1 MENDLF
7 SPKGED
13 RRDGD
18 GKIPMDRQ
26 NRWKKILPELLAV
39 ILCLLL
45 MGVGI
50 SRKEGYHMDELL
62 SFELA
67 DARYN
72 PWIVPTQPVGRL
84 AKYVNE
90 EIQGDSLGETVANLK
105 DTVTDVLRNRGNS
118 KLLSYKADVYEEPV
132 WITDRQFRDYV
143 TVDGSDA
150 FDYLS
155 VYFNVKD
162 DNHPPVHFMLL
173 HTMSSV
179 FQRTLSPWLGCTI
192 NLVCLG
198 ITLWLLLRLGRQIA
212 DIFDL
217 EGKGRQL
224 GILAVLLYGMST
236 GALASVLLIRMYCLL
251 SCLCVALFS
260 VHVEKWKNREFD
272 KKNKGLIALTVLGFL
287 TQYFFLFYCILL
299 AAVTAVILLYHR
311 RKKEFLCYVRSMVIA
326 AVIGLGL
333 FPFAISDVFSSGRG
347 TEALEN
353 LASGLTG
360 YGQRLLSFGRILADR
375 TVGGPLFLGGCVIGG
390 ILLLWQLIRTIRA
403 GKQNVTEKDEK
414 TEPQTGTGKPELVA
428 MSVIP
433 VVGYFL
439 LASRMS
445 PYLVDR
451 YIMPLFPFA
460 ALLLALLLCIVGK
473 KLAET
478 AGWKETIVGNCL
490 LLLVLVIQLLR
501 LTAYDGEYLYTGYG
515 EQEALA
521 EQYAYLPCICVYAG
535 VGYYE
540 NLPEFMHY
548 TQTLLVTAEE
558 LENRTDTESVKAPE
572 QVIVLVKPG
581 VEKEGT
587 VSVFRDEYG
596 YTTEEILLS
605 GGAHGDTIYL
615 FSK

>member
-1 MENDLF
+1 
-7 SPKGED
+7 
-13 RRDGD
+13 
-18 GKIPMDRQ
+18 MDRQ

-90 EIQGDSLGETVANLK
+90 EIQGDSLGETAANLK
-105 DTVTDVLRNRGNS
+105 DTVMDVLRNRGNS

-132 WITDRQFRDYV
+132 WITDRQFQDYV

-198 ITLWLLLRLGRQIA
+198 ITLWLLLRLGRQLA

-260 VHVEKWKNREFD
+260 VHVKKWKNREFD

-353 LASGLTG
+353 LASGLSG
-360 YGQRLLSFGRILADR
+360 YGQRLLSFGQILADR
-375 TVGGPLFLGGCVIGG
+375 TVGGPLFLGGCAVGV
-390 ILLLWQLIRTIRA
+390 ILLLGQLIRTIRA
-403 GKQNVTEKDEK
+403 GKL
-414 TEPQTGTGKPELVA
+414 ELTA

-478 AGWKETIVGNCL
+478 AGWRETIVGNCL
-490 LLLVLVIQLLR
+490 LLLVLVIQMFR
-501 LTAYDGEYLYTGYG
+501 LAAYDGEYLYAGYG

-521 EQYAYLPCICVYAG
+521 EEYAYLPCICVYTG

-548 TQTLLVTAEE
+548 TQTLLVKEEE
-558 LENRTDTESVKAPE
+558 LENRTDTESVKALE

-581 VEKEGT
+581 VEKEET
-587 VSVFRDEYG
+587 MAVLREEYG

-605 GGAHGDTIYL
+605 EGVHGDTVYL
-615 FSK
+615 LSK

>member
-1 MENDLF
+1 
-7 SPKGED
+7 
-13 RRDGD
+13 
-18 GKIPMDRQ
+18 MDRQ

-90 EIQGDSLGETVANLK
+90 EIQGDSLGETAANLK
-105 DTVTDVLRNRGNS
+105 DTVMDVLRNRGNS

-132 WITDRQFRDYV
+132 WITDRQFQDYV

-198 ITLWLLLRLGRQIA
+198 ITLWLLLRLGRQLA

-260 VHVEKWKNREFD
+260 VHVKKWKNREFD

-353 LASGLTG
+353 LASGLSG
-360 YGQRLLSFGRILADR
+360 YGQRLLSFGQILADR
-375 TVGGPLFLGGCVIGG
+375 TVGGPLFLGGCAVGV
-390 ILLLWQLIRTIRA
+390 ILLLGQLIRTVRA
-403 GKQNVTEKDEK
+403 GKL
-414 TEPQTGTGKPELVA
+414 ELTA

-433 VVGYFL
+433 VMGYFL

-478 AGWKETIVGNCL
+478 AGWRETIVGNCL
-490 LLLVLVIQLLR
+490 LLLVLVIQMFR
-501 LTAYDGEYLYTGYG
+501 LAAYDGEYLYTGYG

-521 EQYAYLPCICVYAG
+521 EKYAYLPCICVYTG

-548 TQTLLVTAEE
+548 TQTLLVKEEE
-558 LENRTDTESVKAPE
+558 LENRTDTESVKALE

-581 VEKEGT
+581 VEKEET
-587 VSVFRDEYG
+587 MAVLRNEYG

-605 GGAHGDTIYL
+605 EGVHGDTVYL
-615 FSK
+615 LSK

>member
-1 MENDLF
+1 
-7 SPKGED
+7 
-13 RRDGD
+13 
-18 GKIPMDRQ
+18 MDRQ

-105 DTVTDVLRNRGNS
+105 DTVMDVLRNRGNS

-132 WITDRQFRDYV
+132 WITDRQFQDYV

-198 ITLWLLLRLGRQIA
+198 ITLWLLLRLGRQLA

-236 GALASVLLIRMYCLL
+236 GALVSVLLIRMYCLL

-347 TEALEN
+347 IEALEN
-353 LASGLTG
+353 LASGLSG
-360 YGQRLLSFGRILADR
+360 YGQRLLSFGQILADR
-375 TVGGPLFLGGCVIGG
+375 TVGGPLFLGGCAVGV
-390 ILLLWQLIRTIRA
+390 ILLLGQLIRTIRA
-403 GKQNVTEKDEK
+403 GKL
-414 TEPQTGTGKPELVA
+414 ELTA

-478 AGWKETIVGNCL
+478 AGWRETIVGNCL
-490 LLLVLVIQLLR
+490 LLLVLVIQMFR
-501 LTAYDGEYLYTGYG
+501 LAAYDGEYLYAGYG

-521 EQYAYLPCICVYAG
+521 EEYAYLPCICVYTG

-548 TQTLLVTAEE
+548 TQTLLVKEEE
-558 LENRTDTESVKAPE
+558 LENRTDTESVKALE

-581 VEKEGT
+581 VEKEET
-587 VSVFRDEYG
+587 MAVLREEYG

-605 GGAHGDTIYL
+605 EGVHGDIVYL
-615 FSK
+615 LSK

>member
-1 MENDLF
+1 
-7 SPKGED
+7 
-13 RRDGD
+13 
-18 GKIPMDRQ
+18 
-26 NRWKKILPELLAV
+26 
-39 ILCLLL
+39 
-45 MGVGI
+45 
-50 SRKEGYHMDELL
+50 MDELL

-105 DTVTDVLRNRGNS
+105 DTVMDVLRNRGNS

-132 WITDRQFRDYV
+132 WITDRQFQDYV

-198 ITLWLLLRLGRQIA
+198 ITLWLLLRLGRQLA

-236 GALASVLLIRMYCLL
+236 GALVSVLLIRMYCLL

-347 TEALEN
+347 IEALEN
-353 LASGLTG
+353 LASGLSG
-360 YGQRLLSFGRILADR
+360 YGQRLLSFGQILADR
-375 TVGGPLFLGGCVIGG
+375 TVGGPLFLGGCAVGV
-390 ILLLWQLIRTIRA
+390 ILLLGQLIRTIRA
-403 GKQNVTEKDEK
+403 GKL
-414 TEPQTGTGKPELVA
+414 ELTA

-478 AGWKETIVGNCL
+478 AGWRETIVGNCL
-490 LLLVLVIQLLR
+490 LLLVLVIQMFR
-501 LTAYDGEYLYTGYG
+501 LAAYDGEYLYAGYG

-521 EQYAYLPCICVYAG
+521 EEYAYLPCICVYTG

-548 TQTLLVTAEE
+548 TQTLLVKEEE
-558 LENRTDTESVKAPE
+558 LENRTDTESVKALE

-581 VEKEGT
+581 VEKEET
-587 VSVFRDEYG
+587 MAVLREEYG

-605 GGAHGDTIYL
+605 EGVHGDIVYL
-615 FSK
+615 LSK

>member
-1 MENDLF
+1 
-7 SPKGED
+7 
-13 RRDGD
+13 
-18 GKIPMDRQ
+18 MDRQ

-90 EIQGDSLGETVANLK
+90 EIHGDSLGETAANLK
-105 DTVTDVLRNRGNS
+105 DTVMDVLRNRGNS

-132 WITDRQFRDYV
+132 WITDRQFQDYV

-198 ITLWLLLRLGRQIA
+198 ITLWLLLRLGRQLA

-260 VHVEKWKNREFD
+260 VHVKKWKNREFD

-353 LASGLTG
+353 LASGLSG
-360 YGQRLLSFGRILADR
+360 YGQRLLSFGQILADR
-375 TVGGPLFLGGCVIGG
+375 TVGGPLFLGGCAVGV
-390 ILLLWQLIRTIRA
+390 ILLLGQLIRTIRA
-403 GKQNVTEKDEK
+403 GKL
-414 TEPQTGTGKPELVA
+414 ELTA

-439 LASRMS
+439 LSSRMS

-478 AGWKETIVGNCL
+478 AGWRETIVGNCL
-490 LLLVLVIQLLR
+490 LLLVLVIQMFR
-501 LTAYDGEYLYTGYG
+501 LAAYDGEYLYAGYG

-521 EQYAYLPCICVYAG
+521 EEYAYLPCICVYTG

-548 TQTLLVTAEE
+548 TQTLLVKEEE
-558 LENRTDTESVKAPE
+558 LENRTDTESVKALE

-581 VEKEGT
+581 VEKEET
-587 VSVFRDEYG
+587 MAVLRNEYG

-605 GGAHGDTIYL
+605 EGVHGDTVYL
-615 FSK
+615 LSK

>member
-1 MENDLF
+1 ML
-7 SPKGED
+7 STGE
-13 RRDGD
+13 RGRDGD
-18 GKIPMDRQ
+18 GKIPMDGR
-26 NRWKKILPELLAV
+26 NKWKKILPELLAV
-39 ILCLLL
+39 ILCLVL
-45 MGVGI
+45 MGAGV

-67 DARYN
+67 NARYN

-84 AKYVNE
+84 AKFVGE
-90 EIQGDSLGETVANLK
+90 EIQGDSLGETLGNLK
-105 DTVTDVLRNRGNS
+105 DTVTDVLTNRGNS
-118 KLLSYKADVYEEPV
+118 KLLSYKADVYDEPV
-132 WITDRQFRDYV
+132 WITARQFRDYV

-179 FQRTLSPWLGCTI
+179 FQRTLSPWLGCGI
-192 NLVCLG
+192 NLICLG
-198 ITLWLLLRLGRQIA
+198 ITLWLLLRLGRQLA
-212 DIFDL
+212 DIFNL

-236 GALASVLLIRMYCLL
+236 GALATVLLIRMYGLL

-260 VHVEKWKNREFD
+260 MHVEKWKTQGFD
-272 KKNKGLIALTVLGFL
+272 KKNKALIAITVLGFL

-299 AAVTAVILLYHR
+299 AAVTAALLLYRHR
-311 RKKEFLCYVRSMVIA
+311 TRELWCYIRSMVIA
-326 AVIGLGL
+326 AVIGLVL

-347 TEALEN
+347 TEALGN
-353 LASGLTG
+353 LASGLAG
-360 YGQRLLSFGRILADR
+360 YGERLLAFGRILADR
-375 TVGGPLFLGGCVIGG
+375 TVGEPLFIGGCAAGV
-390 ILLLWQLIRTIRA
+390 ILLLGQWIRAFRA
-403 GKQNVTEKDEK
+403 GKQKR
-414 TEPQTGTGKPELVA
+414 TGEGGKPELA
-428 MSVIP
+428 ALLLIP

-460 ALLLALLLCIVGK
+460 ALLLALLLCLAGK
-473 KLAET
+473 KLAKI
-478 AGWKETIVGNCL
+478 AGWKEMIVGNCL
-490 LLLVLVIQLLR
+490 LGLVLLVQVFR
-501 LTAYDGEYLYTGYG
+501 LAAYDGEYLYAGYG
-515 EQEALA
+515 GQEALA
-521 EQYAYLPCICVYAG
+521 EQYAFLPCICVYAG

-548 TQTLLVTAEE
+548 TQTLLVTEEE
-558 LENRTDTESVKAPE
+558 LESRTDTESVKALD

-581 VEKEGT
+581 VEKEEA
-587 VSVFRDEYG
+587 VSVLRDKYG
-596 YTTEEILLS
+596 YTAEEILLS
-605 GGAHGDTIYL
+605 EGAHGDIVYL
-615 FSK
+615 LSK

>member
-1 MENDLF
+1 
-7 SPKGED
+7 
-13 RRDGD
+13 
-18 GKIPMDRQ
+18 MDRQ

-90 EIQGDSLGETVANLK
+90 EIQGDSLGETAANLK
-105 DTVTDVLRNRGNS
+105 DTVMDVLRNRGNS

-132 WITDRQFRDYV
+132 WITDRQFQDYV

-198 ITLWLLLRLGRQIA
+198 ITLWLLLRLGRQLA

-251 SCLCVALFS
+251 SCLCVALLS
-260 VHVEKWKNREFD
+260 VHVKKWKNREFD

-353 LASGLTG
+353 LASGLSG
-360 YGQRLLSFGRILADR
+360 YGQRLLSFGQILADR
-375 TVGGPLFLGGCVIGG
+375 TVGGPLFLGGCAVGV
-390 ILLLWQLIRTIRA
+390 ILLLGQLIRTIRA
-403 GKQNVTEKDEK
+403 GKL
-414 TEPQTGTGKPELVA
+414 ELTA

-478 AGWKETIVGNCL
+478 AGWRETIVGNCL
-490 LLLVLVIQLLR
+490 LLLVLVIQMFR
-501 LTAYDGEYLYTGYG
+501 LVAYDGEYLYAGYG

-521 EQYAYLPCICVYAG
+521 EEYAYLPCICVYTG

-548 TQTLLVTAEE
+548 TQTLLVKEEE
-558 LENRTDTESVKAPE
+558 LENRTDTESVKALE

-581 VEKEGT
+581 VEKEET
-587 VSVFRDEYG
+587 MAVLREEYG

-605 GGAHGDTIYL
+605 EGVHGDTVYL
-615 FSK
+615 LSK

>member
-1 MENDLF
+1 
-7 SPKGED
+7 
-13 RRDGD
+13 
-18 GKIPMDRQ
+18 
-26 NRWKKILPELLAV
+26 
-39 ILCLLL
+39 
-45 MGVGI
+45 
-50 SRKEGYHMDELL
+50 MDELL

-132 WITDRQFRDYV
+132 WITDRQFQDYV

-198 ITLWLLLRLGRQIA
+198 ITLWLLLRLGKQLA

-260 VHVEKWKNREFD
+260 VHVKKWKNREFD

-353 LASGLTG
+353 LASGLSG
-360 YGQRLLSFGRILADR
+360 YGQRLLSFGQILADR
-375 TVGGPLFLGGCVIGG
+375 TVGGPLFLGGCAVGV
-390 ILLLWQLIRTIRA
+390 ILLLGQLIRTIRA
-403 GKQNVTEKDEK
+403 GKL
-414 TEPQTGTGKPELVA
+414 ELTA

-478 AGWKETIVGNCL
+478 AGWRETIVGNCL
-490 LLLVLVIQLLR
+490 LLLVLVIQMFR
-501 LTAYDGEYLYTGYG
+501 LVAYDGEYLYAGYG

-521 EQYAYLPCICVYAG
+521 EEYAYLPCICVYTG

-548 TQTLLVTAEE
+548 TQTLLVKEEE
-558 LENRTDTESVKAPE
+558 LENRTDTESVKALE

-581 VEKEGT
+581 VEKEET
-587 VSVFRDEYG
+587 MAVLREEYE

-605 GGAHGDTIYL
+605 EGVHGDTVYL
-615 FSK
+615 LSK